1 MTSKLRGKGLPSNTD
16 ISTDM
21 LLVCDSDKGGQG
33 QGAQKLPKCEDVIQ
47 VWPLMVF
54 PCQFED

>member
-21 LLVCDSDKGGQG
+21 LLVCDSDKGDRDRGH
-33 QGAQKLPKCEDVIQ
+33 KSSPSVRTSSKCG
-47 VWPLMVF
+47 P
-54 PCQFED
+54 